1 MKKIA
6 LTCVALSVVLATA
19 AQAQPRRTEEQLIKY
34 ATQQRACGDRVV
46 VSAKYVSDTDN
57 RIEVTCGDDATGFVP
72 LVGLGLGGAGA
83 AAAAL
88 GVGVLALAAGGGGG
102 STSDTQ

>member
-1 MKKIA
+1 MKKTA

-19 AQAQPRRTEEQLIKY
+19 AQAQPRKTEEQLIKY
-34 ATQQRACGDRVV
+34 ATQQRACGDREV
-46 VSAKYVSDTDN
+46 VSARYVSDTDN

-83 AAAAL
+83 AAAL
-88 GVGVLALAAGGGGG
+88 GVGVRALAAGGGGG
-102 STSDTQ
+102 STTDTQ